1 MSVATPSISFAPGAK
16 LQRAFSD
23 SGVMAWRYLMHYI
36 RQPDLLFF
44 STVQPIM
51 FVLLFNY
58 VFGGEIGESLVP
70 GVDYADFLI
79 PGILIQT
86 VAFASSTPA
95 VSMSKDKQE
104 GIADRFRS
112 LPMARSAVLSGRV
125 LADTVYMAYT
135 ATLLILIGFVIGFRF
150 QGSLGEAA
158 LGFLLAVLFGF
169 SLLWISILIG
179 LSVKNVET
187 AQLAGFIWLFP
198 LTFASSAFVPV
209 ETLPSGLAE
218 FAKWNP
224 VTIFVDAV
232 RGLWLGPVDYRS
244 IGLSI
249 AWAVVLTSIFAPLG
263 VWRYRRG

>member
-1 MSVATPSISFAPGAK
+1 MSVAAPAISFTPGAK
-16 LQRAFSD
+16 IKRAFAD
-23 SGVMAWRYLMHYI
+23 SGVMARRYLMHYI

-58 VFGGEIGESLVP
+58 VFGGAIGESLVP

-95 VSMSKDKQE
+95 VSMAKDKQE

-112 LPMARSAVLSGRV
+112 LPMARSAVLAGRV
-125 LADTVYMAYT
+125 LADTVYIAYT
-135 ATLLILIGFVIGFRF
+135 CVLLVLIGFVIGFRF
-150 QGSLGEAA
+150 EGSAGEA
-158 LGFLLAVLFGF
+158 LFGFLLAVLFGF

-224 VTIFVDAV
+224 VTNFVDAV
-232 RGLWLGPVDYRS
+232 RGLWLGPLDTEA
-244 IGLSI
+244 IWLSI
-249 AWAVVLTSIFAPLG
+249 SWAILLTAIFAPLG
-263 VWRYRRG
+263 VWRYRRA

>member
-1 MSVATPSISFAPGAK
+1 
-16 LQRAFSD
+16 
-23 SGVMAWRYLMHYI
+23 
-36 RQPDLLFF
+36 
-44 STVQPIM
+44 
-51 FVLLFNY
+51 
-58 VFGGEIGESLVP
+58 
-70 GVDYADFLI
+70 
-79 PGILIQT
+79 
-86 VAFASSTPA
+86 
-95 VSMSKDKQE
+95 
-104 GIADRFRS
+104 
-112 LPMARSAVLSGRV
+112 MARSAVLSGRV

>member
-1 MSVATPSISFAPGAK
+1 VSVAAQRISFSPAA
-16 LQRAFSD
+16 RARRAVTD
-23 SGVMAWRYLMHYI
+23 ANVLGYRYLLHYV

-58 VFGGEIGESLVP
+58 VFGGAIGESLVP
-70 GVDYADFLI
+70 GVEYIDFLI

-95 VSMSKDKQE
+95 VSMAKDKQE

-112 LPMARSAVLSGRV
+112 LPMARSAVLAGRV
-125 LADTVYMAYT
+125 LADTLYMVYT
-135 ATLLILIGFVIGFRF
+135 VSLLIVIGVAIGFRF
-150 QGSLGEAA
+150 QGSFGEAV
-158 LGFLLAVLFGF
+158 LGFFLAVLFGVA
-169 SLLWISILIG
+169 LLWISILIG
-179 LSVKNVET
+179 LSVKTVDA

-209 ETLPSGLAE
+209 ETLPDGLAQ
-218 FAKWNP
+218 FAEWNP

-232 RGLWLGPVDYRS
+232 RGLWLGNPSAQD
-244 IGLSI
+244 IWLSL
-249 AWAVVLTSIFAPLG
+249 AWAVALTAVFAPLG
-263 VWRYRRG
+263 VWRYRRA